1 MSITIATADLQ
12 FPEVAPLTRAA
23 ADYDIVRR
31 AIAHI
36 RGNWRAQPDIETV
49 AAAAGVSGAELHHLF
64 RRWCGLTP
72 KAFLQAITLNNAR
85 ELLRSSASVLDTAY
99 EVGLSGPG
107 RLHDLFVTHEAM
119 SPGEWKAGGEGLT
132 SLTQRASSKPSM
144 PGIFTSLNTRS
155 T

>member
-85 ELLRSSASVLDTAY
+85 ELLRRSTPTSSRGRATTPAPQWAGSRRPWSWRSSA
-99 EVGLSGPG
+99 
-107 RLHDLFVTHEAM
+107 RI
-119 SPGEWKAGGEGLT
+119 SP
-132 SLTQRASSKPSM
+132 ASSAT
-144 PGIFTSLNTRS
+144 ICTTSGCEERGALARRGG
-155 T
+155 